1 MLISTLKLAVDVDY
15 KGKKVVI
22 NILVDPPMY
31 LPLTCLFLVNINTPK
46 ILWSPSGPQRDVG
59 PSVLR
64 ATSGLAEQL
73 RETTIFGIFPYFLSC
88 LVLGTLLAFTS
99 EGIVVGF

>member
-1 MLISTLKLAVDVDY
+1 MATIFA
-15 KGKKVVI
+15 I
-22 NILVDPPMY
+22 
-31 LPLTCLFLVNINTPK
+31 
-46 ILWSPSGPQRDVG
+46 G

-73 RETTIFGIFPYFLSC
+73 RETTIFGIFPLGVGVGV
-88 LVLGTLLAFTS
+88 LVTLLAFTP

>member
-1 MLISTLKLAVDVDY
+1 MLGATSGLAEQLRETT
-15 KGKKVVI
+15 I
-22 NILVDPPMY
+22 
-31 LPLTCLFLVNINTPK
+31 
-46 ILWSPSGPQRDVG
+46 G

-73 RETTIFGIFPYFLSC
+73 RETIILGIFPHGGA
-88 LVLGTLLAFTS
+88 VTLLAFTP

>member
-1 MLISTLKLAVDVDY
+1 MGV
-15 KGKKVVI
+15 
-22 NILVDPPMY
+22 
-31 LPLTCLFLVNINTPK
+31 LTNDFC
-46 ILWSPSGPQRDVG
+46 

-73 RETTIFGIFPYFLSC
+73 RETTIFGNFST
-88 LVLGTLLAFTS
+88 LGGGGVTLLAFTP